1 MSPKTK
7 LLLFLLLV
15 QGFSWGQNQKFSLD
29 QARAYG
35 VENRKSMTIADLEIL
50 SAQKKVL
57 EVTAMGLPQINAEG
71 TFQQYINIPTTVV
84 DATFL
89 DPTAPPG
96 ATTSFRMGTK
106 YSMIGGIS
114 ASQLLFDG
122 SYFVGLQVSK
132 HVAEFVAMNKDQVAW
147 DIQYQVTQAYFN
159 VLTAK
164 ANVEILDSIVKS
176 TETLFRKMETM
187 RSIGFIEQQEV
198 DQLEMNFSRS
208 KAMLNNAN
216 RMLKVSKNLLK
227 MHMGYP
233 YEQDIEVDS
242 NLSNYMNKM
251 ILEYGQLKGSVEQN
265 IQIILLAKRKEIAEY
280 ELKNT
285 QYAHFPQ
292 LSTFFNHQ
300 YMAFRNEF
308 NFFSN
313 GDWFPST
320 AWGVNLRV
328 PIFSGGMRHQ
338 RVQQAKIDVMKRE
351 EEINETKRM
360 LQFQEI
366 RLIQDFES
374 AIDQLRI
381 EEKNVELAYKI
392 YSNVSTKRNIGTTS
406 TLDVTQAYSQV
417 LNAQAEYIRVC
428 ANLLNTKNELDNLYG
443 SYNKI
448 IESK

>member
-1 MSPKTK
+1 
-7 LLLFLLLV
+7 
-15 QGFSWGQNQKFSLD
+15 
-29 QARAYG
+29 
-35 VENRKSMTIADLEIL
+35 MTIADLEIL